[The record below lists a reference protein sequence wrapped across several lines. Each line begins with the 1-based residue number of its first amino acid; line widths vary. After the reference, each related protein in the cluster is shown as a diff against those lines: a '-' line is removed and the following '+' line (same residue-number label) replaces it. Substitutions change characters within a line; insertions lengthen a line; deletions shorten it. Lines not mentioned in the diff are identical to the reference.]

1 MQAGTGESNESVY
14 EEREMTEE
22 EKQIKQLQE
31 LRETFE
37 RDIKNFDREN
47 RVLAVQCF
55 LLICLCIY
63 LAFSIGTDQGKAEIR
78 DSYNTKYRCVE
89 SRLVQATPE
98 CVAFVL
104 KEVSE

>member
-1 MQAGTGESNESVY
+1 MQTGTGKSNESVY

-22 EKQIKQLQE
+22 EKLKHLQE

-37 RDIKNFDREN
+37 RDLKDLDKETKRI
-47 RVLAVQCF
+47 AIQCF
-55 LLICLCIY
+55 LLLCMCMY
-63 LAFSIGTDQGKAEIR
+63 LAFSIGTDQGRTEIR

-98 CVAFVL
+98 CVVFVL